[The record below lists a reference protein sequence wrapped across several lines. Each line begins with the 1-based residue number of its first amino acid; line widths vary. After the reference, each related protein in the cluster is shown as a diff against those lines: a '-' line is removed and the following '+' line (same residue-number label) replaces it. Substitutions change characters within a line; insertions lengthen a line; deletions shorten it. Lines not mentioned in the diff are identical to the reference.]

1 MVAVLAGAP
10 VSLDLPLPL
19 PASVPAAASPSSVEP
34 SSAGAPGRAAAPD
47 DALGAVVAPSA
58 QALAHRLAG
67 DRLEVLPLPTDGWH
81 LADALDA
88 LAEARLALPDLPA
101 ADAVVVSDLTTVVL
115 RVGDHAV
122 KVYPPGTDPAHLAR
136 VVAGLA
142 GSTTALLPTAG
153 PVVTS
158 SGVVLVAPWRTA
170 VRPIDWTGTGALLR
184 RFHDDH
190 ATADVAPWD
199 PLRRLVTQVE
209 GLPDDDARVLLDAR
223 LALLDALTGVRPF
236 LPPGVVHGD
245 VSPLNV
251 LHTAAGPVLIDIDFV
266 ARGPREYDLFSA
278 ARRHVTGELDDAA
291 YRGFCRAYGA
301 DVRGWEGFAVLDRVG
316 RLGGV
321 AFRLWDDRRHGR
333 PLTWVADA
341 VREWRTPL

>member
-19 PASVPAAASPSSVEP
+19 PEPLLAPLAAAE
-34 SSAGAPGRAAAPD
+34 GRTPPD

-58 QALAHRLAG
+58 QALEHRLAG
-67 DRLEVLPLPTDGWH
+67 DRLEVLPLPTADWH
-81 LADALDA
+81 LTDALDA

-101 ADAVVVSDLTTVVL
+101 QGAVVVSDLTTVVL

-122 KVYPPGTDPAHLAR
+122 KVYPPGTDPTHLAR
-136 VVAGLA
+136 VMTGLA
-142 GSTTALLPTAG
+142 GSTTALLPTGG

-158 SGVVLVAPWRTA
+158 SGVVLVSPWRAAT
-170 VRPIDWTGTGALLR
+170 RPVDWAETGALLR

-190 ATADVAPWD
+190 ATADVAAWD
-199 PLRRLVTQVE
+199 PLRRLVTQVA
-209 GLPDDDARVLLDAR
+209 GLDDDAAGVLLDAR
-223 LALLDALTGVRPF
+223 LALLDALTRVRPF

-251 LHTAAGPVLIDIDFV
+251 LHTAGGPVLIDIDFV

-278 ARRHVTGELDDAA
+278 ARRHATGELDDGA
-291 YRGFCRAYGA
+291 YLGFCHAYGA
-301 DVRGWEGFAVLDRVG
+301 DVRGWDGFVVLDRIG

-333 PLTWVADA
+333 PLDWVADA

>member
-1 MVAVLAGAP
+1 M
-10 VSLDLPLPL
+10 SLDLPLSL
-19 PASVPAAASPSSVEP
+19 PADVV
-34 SSAGAPGRAAAPD
+34 AAPD
-47 DALGAVVAPSA
+47 DVTTPGTVTAPDDVLGAVVAPSV
-58 QALAHRLAG
+58 QALEHRLAG
-67 DRLEVLPLPTDGWH
+67 DRVEVLPLPTAGWH
-81 LADALDA
+81 LPDALDA

-115 RVGDHAV
+115 RVGDQAV

-136 VVAGLA
+136 VVTGLA
-142 GSTTALLPTAG
+142 GSTTALLPTGG

-158 SGVVLVAPWRTA
+158 SGVVMVSPWRTA
-170 VRPIDWTGTGALLR
+170 VRPVDWTETGSLLR

-190 ATADVAPWD
+190 AHADVAAWD
-199 PLRRLVTQVE
+199 PLRRLVTQVD

-223 LALLDALTGVRPF
+223 RILLDAVDGLRPL
-236 LPPGVVHGD
+236 LPPGVLHGD

-251 LHTAAGPVLIDIDFV
+251 LHTADGPVLIDIDFV

-278 ARRHVTGELDDAA
+278 ARRHITGEIDDAA
-291 YRGFCRAYGA
+291 YLGFCRAYGT
-301 DVRGWEGFAVLDRVG
+301 DVRGWDGFTVLDRIG

-333 PLTWVADA
+333 PLDWLADA
-341 VREWRTPL
+341 VTEWRTPL

>member
-1 MVAVLAGAP
+1 M
-10 VSLDLPLPL
+10 SLDLPLPL
-19 PASVPAAASPSSVEP
+19 PDPLLAATPASAAPPPVAPA
-34 SSAGAPGRAAAPD
+34 GRRDVTPPD

-58 QALAHRLAG
+58 AALEHRLAG
-67 DRLEVLPLPTDGWH
+67 DRVEVLPLPTADWH
-81 LADALDA
+81 LLDALDA
-88 LAEARLALPDLPA
+88 VAEARLALPDLPA
-101 ADAVVVSDLTTVVL
+101 TGAVVVSDLTTVVL
-115 RVGDHAV
+115 RLGEHAV
-122 KVYPPGTDPAHLAR
+122 KVYPPGTDPEHLAR

-142 GSTTALLPTAG
+142 GSTTALLPTAA

-158 SGVVLVAPWRTA
+158 SGVVLVSPWRTA
-170 VRPIDWTGTGALLR
+170 VRPVDWAGTGALLR

-190 ATADVAPWD
+190 ADADVAAWD
-199 PLRRLVTQVE
+199 PLRRLVTQVA

-223 LALLDALTGVRPF
+223 LAVLDALTGVRPF
-236 LPPGVVHGD
+236 LPPGIVHGD

-251 LHTAAGPVLIDIDFV
+251 LHTCDGPVLIDIDFV

-291 YRGFCRAYGA
+291 YLGFCRAYGA
-301 DVRGWEGFAVLDRVG
+301 DVRGWDGFAVLDRIG

-333 PLTWVADA
+333 PLDWVAHA
-341 VREWRTPL
+341 VQEWRTPL